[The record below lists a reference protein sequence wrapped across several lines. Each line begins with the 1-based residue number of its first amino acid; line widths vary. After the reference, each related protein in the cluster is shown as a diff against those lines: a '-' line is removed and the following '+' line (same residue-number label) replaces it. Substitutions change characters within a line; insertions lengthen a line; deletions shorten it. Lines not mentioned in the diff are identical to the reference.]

1 MVCWRA
7 NPNPHPKPKPKPK
20 PNPNPN
26 PQPKPG
32 PEPADL
38 DGVLAYALI
47 DLESGA
53 PSFTPWEHM
62 TTDLE
67 PLGGI
72 GRRWEALG

>member
-1 MVCWRA
+1 MVEKVVTHT
-7 NPNPHPKPKPKPK
+7 PTPTPTPTYT
-20 PNPNPN
+20 
-26 PQPKPG
+26 Q
-32 PEPADL
+32 DL

-67 PLGGI
+67 ALGGV
-72 GRRWEALG
+72 GRRWEALGGVEGGAEVTDR